1 MANQMIALGV
11 RGPQLPNLGAAAAQ
25 MSNVMANMATA
36 REKQASTE
44 RARAFRQ
51 LVSSPEF
58 DPMNP
63 EDIKAAQAL
72 DPAGAE
78 KLVSAGTARRKADL
92 EIIGEQTKQFR
103 DVLAIIDPAD
113 PQTYAQFQSEV
124 TAAIPGWARFLPA
137 PEQWNADTKTRLL
150 MKADDVI
157 NKTIPTPTATYQM
170 DEKGDAFEAR
180 VGGLGPKGVF
190 PLDEYTKAPTGGQG
204 GPMEMAPQGRQTL
217 GRDIA
222 RILATVPNEEEYQ
235 AALSIVER
243 ADPTIARQ
251 IRAIAPRFDPQAL
264 QQIVNS
270 AEEAFG
276 AQMTQRPGGLV
287 TGDRGGMGGPDEM
300 VDGFVSTGR
309 QFRGKSPM
317 QSPLPGSAAVPL
329 GRVAAEARAGRET
342 AKEVYDKELAREKAR
357 LDAAAKAPPKR
368 LTPVQEA
375 KLRDNIAKDYKSA
388 RSTIEMM
395 DGVTR
400 AVNDVRNLSRDQKEA
415 ITGFSGYAPSI
426 LPSSR
431 SADTKLKNLQGK
443 VTEMGKAAASLTG
456 AIGQMAVQEW
466 RIVSDMIASLD
477 VTGMEPGDLDNQL
490 DIIEGQAKRAA
501 SITRDAYE
509 NQYVEDFARYPGR
522 FQLPSGK
529 APAPAGGNKA
539 GPKIPTFTPEQARRA
554 PKGTVYRTTDG
565 RTLKR

>member
-11 RGPQLPNLGAAAAQ
+11 KGPQLPNLGAAAAQ
-25 MSNVMANMATA
+25 MGNVMANMATA
-36 REKQASTE
+36 REKQAGVQ
-44 RARAFRQ
+44 RANAFRQ

-63 EDIKAAQAL
+63 EHIKAAQAL

-78 KLVSAGTARRKADL
+78 KLVSAGTARRAADL
-92 EIIGEQTKQFR
+92 QYIGEQTKQFR

-137 PEQWNADTKTRLL
+137 PEQWNANTKTRLL

-264 QQIVNS
+264 QQIVSS

-276 AQMTQRPGGLV
+276 AQMTRRPGGLV
-287 TGDRGGMGGPDEM
+287 TGDRGGMGGPDET

-309 QFRGKSPM
+309 QFRGKSPL
-317 QSPLPGSAAVPL
+317 QSPAPGTNIQTLPRIAGEAGAQEGGKQNV
-329 GRVAAEARAGRET
+329 RVTTEPKIAGGTKAAELRAQRDDQYPEATSRMKANLARIDTIIETARALQNHPAYRRIIGPIDAFTPNITGGARAAQELFKTLSSLGAVDELQKMRQESPTGGAVGNASDADITLLREGFGALGQSQDET
-342 AKEVYDKELAREKAR
+342 DFDNSLKGLINRAMQTRRRIADQYRDTYNYR
-357 LDAAAKAPPKR
+357 LPKGWTPP
-368 LTPVQEA
+368 A
-375 KLRDNIAKDYKSA
+375 IAK
-388 RSTIEMM
+388 
-395 DGVTR
+395 TR
-400 AVNDVRNLSRDQKEA
+400 PQPQRKE
-415 ITGFSGYAPSI
+415 TRVGSF
-426 LPSSR
+426 
-431 SADTKLKNLQGK
+431 
-443 VTEMGKAAASLTG
+443 
-456 AIGQMAVQEW
+456 
-466 RIVSDMIASLD
+466 IVSEA
-477 VTGMEPGDLDNQL
+477 E
-490 DIIEGQAKRAA
+490 
-501 SITRDAYE
+501 
-509 NQYVEDFARYPGR
+509 
-522 FQLPSGK
+522 
-529 APAPAGGNKA
+529 
-539 GPKIPTFTPEQARRA
+539 
-554 PKGTVYRTTDG
+554 
-565 RTLKR
+565 